1 MHKLWSIIKMEF
13 RLEFAYPITWVFF
26 LVLPI
31 VFTMAIG
38 AALGGSAAMQ
48 PQNGERDLRPF
59 LLIYDQDHTGL
70 STALTGH
77 LLESQTINAQVIYQS
92 KEFFEDLRNQLQGYL
107 VIPQGFGDQL
117 ITNQPTLLKLK
128 VAEADFSSVSI
139 ENSIRSATQ
148 HTTASMSAAQG
159 ALLVYGD
166 LNPQMS
172 PEEQQQ
178 YIAKSMEQAQILL
191 AESPMFTLEV
201 IRSNVNNE
209 NPNGLAGF
217 NQSSAGQLV
226 TWSLITLVGGSVIF
240 ARDRENGTYQRQ
252 FTTPTP
258 KSVYFSGKILSRL
271 LMGLI
276 QMVILVLFGVYV
288 LNVNWGNDPL
298 LLLLFLS
305 VFSFTGTA
313 LGLMLGAFAK
323 TAKQADN
330 ITPLV
335 SMLMAALGGA
345 WWPLEITPPL
355 YQTVVRAL
363 PSTWAMLGFNGIILK
378 GYSFI
383 DVLPEI
389 LVILTFGIA
398 FSVIG
403 IWRLSRQD

>member
-13 RLEFAYPITWVFF
+13 KLEFAYPITWVFF

-31 VFTMAIG
+31 VFTMVIG

-48 PQNGERDLRPF
+48 QDEGRDLRPF
-59 LLIYDQDHTGL
+59 LLIYDQDQSGL
-70 STALTGH
+70 STALTRT
-77 LLESQTINAQVIYQS
+77 LLESQTIKAEIIFQS
-92 KEFFEDLRNQLQGYL
+92 EEFSEELRNQLQGYL
-107 VIPQGFGDQL
+107 SIPKGFGDE
-117 ITNQPTLLKLK
+117 IIAGQPTSLKLE
-128 VAEADFSSVSI
+128 VAGGDFSSVSI
-139 ENSIRSATQ
+139 ENSIRSAMQ

-159 ALLVYGD
+159 ALLIYGD
-166 LNPQMS
+166 LNPQMTT
-172 PEEQQQ
+172 EKQQQ
-178 YIAKSMEQAQILL
+178 YLAKSMEQAQILL
-191 AESPMFTLEV
+191 AESPIFKLE
-201 IRSNVNNE
+201 IIQPDPSNQS
-209 NPNGLAGF
+209 PNGLAGF

-240 ARDRENGTYQRQ
+240 ARDREDGTYQRQ

-258 KSVYFSGKILSRL
+258 KSVYFAGKILSRL

-276 QMVILVLFGVYV
+276 QMLILVFFGVYA
-288 LNVNWGNDPL
+288 LKVNWGNDPIL
-298 LLLLFLS
+298 LILFLT
-305 VFSFTGTA
+305 VFSFTGTT

-363 PSTWAMLGFNGIILK
+363 PSTWAMVGFNGIILK
-378 GYSFI
+378 GYTFV

-403 IWRLSRQD
+403 IWRLGRQD